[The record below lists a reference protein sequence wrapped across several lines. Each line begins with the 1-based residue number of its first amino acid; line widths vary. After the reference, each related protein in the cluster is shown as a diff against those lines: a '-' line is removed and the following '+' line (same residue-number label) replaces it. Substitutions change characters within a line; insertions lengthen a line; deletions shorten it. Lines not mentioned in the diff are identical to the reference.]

1 MKYHIILPVLFV
13 LFPMYA
19 LGQLD
24 ASTAADSGI
33 AKLADEAPEVVS
45 YPPVVTP
52 EEEIPEV
59 PVKHTDPGT
68 FLGVLGAIS
77 IFLYKLIR
85 ILRKVVPLFADNKYK
100 DEIRVGLLTVGAI
113 AALLGYFAAGVSAY
127 DALYLFAA
135 GPGAIV
141 LNELAKVDWK
151 SLFKKK
157 PEEVV

>member
-1 MKYHIILPVLFV
+1 MKYCLALLLLLFV
-13 LFPMYA
+13 GSVNAQPVPY
-19 LGQLD
+19 D
-24 ASTAADSGI
+24 AGI
-33 AKLADEAPEVVS
+33 AQLSDDVPEVIQH
-45 YPPVVTP
+45 PVVITP
-52 EEEIPEV
+52 GEEIPEV
-59 PVKHTDPGT
+59 LIKHTDPGT

-85 ILRKVVPLFADNKYK
+85 ILRRVVPLFADNKYK